1 MSARHAWT
9 AAALAL
15 VLLAPALAVAA
26 GYGGIEPGS
35 TTQERVRELYG
46 QPTTTSAKKID
57 GYDTSEWV
65 YDGHRAPRGFIRMIV
80 DFGLLAPDGF
90 KPLVVRTLRLEPK
103 PMIFPKPTV
112 LDGWGVPEQMG
123 QQGKQD
129 VFLYE
134 KGLVVTF
141 DDAGVSATNM
151 LFMVPQK
158 LLPVSDEPR
167 TGAGK
172 KK

>member
-1 MSARHAWT
+1 MGAARRAWT
-9 AAALAL
+9 AAWLGV
-15 VLLAPALAVAA
+15 VLLLPALAAAA

-46 QPTTTSAKKID
+46 QPTTATPRKID
-57 GYDTSEWV
+57 GYDTMEWV
-65 YDGHRAPRGFIRMIV
+65 YDGIRAPRGFVRMVV

-103 PMIFPKPTV
+103 PMIFAKPTV
-112 LDGWGVPEQMG
+112 LDGWGVPDQIG

-141 DDAGVSATNM
+141 DDTGTTATSM

-158 LLPVSDEPR
+158 LPVPDEPR
-167 TGAGK
+167 PPGK
-172 KK
+172 K

>member
-1 MSARHAWT
+1 MSARRAWT
-9 AAALAL
+9 AAALAV

-35 TTQERVRELYG
+35 TTQERVREMYG
-46 QPTTTSAKKID
+46 QPTTTTPKKID
-57 GYDTSEWV
+57 GYDTTEWV
-65 YDGHRAPRGFIRMIV
+65 YDGPRAPRGFVRMIV

-90 KPLVVRTLRLEPK
+90 KPLVVRTFRLDPK
-103 PMIFPKPTV
+103 PMIFAKPTV
-112 LDGWGVPEQMG
+112 LDGWGIPDQIG

-134 KGLVVTF
+134 KGLVITF
-141 DDAGVSATNM
+141 DEAGTNAISM

-158 LLPVSDEPR
+158 LPVPDDLR
-167 TGAGK
+167 TAPGQK
-172 KK
+172 K

>member
-1 MSARHAWT
+1 MSLVRRAGT
-9 AAALAL
+9 SAALA
-15 VLLAPALAVAA
+15 VLLLLPTLAAAA

-46 QPTTTSAKKID
+46 QPTTATAKKIE
-57 GYDTSEWV
+57 GYETTEWV
-65 YDGHRAPRGFIRMIV
+65 YDGPRAPRGFTRMVV

-103 PMIFPKPTV
+103 RMIFPKPTV
-112 LDGWGVPEQMG
+112 LDGWGIPDQMG

-141 DDAGVSATNM
+141 DDSGTSAISM

-158 LLPVSDEPR
+158 LAVPDEPR
-167 TGAGK
+167 SPAK
-172 KK
+172 K